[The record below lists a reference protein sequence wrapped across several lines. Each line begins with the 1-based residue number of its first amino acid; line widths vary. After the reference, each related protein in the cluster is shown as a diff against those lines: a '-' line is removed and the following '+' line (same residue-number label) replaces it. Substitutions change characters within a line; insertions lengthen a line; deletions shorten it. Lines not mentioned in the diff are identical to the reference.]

1 MEISNVSS
9 SAYTS
14 AAAAVEDDEELK
26 KTGEQET
33 EVTQTEKEDEG
44 DKVELSTSSFDA
56 DDVEEK
62 ANNYLQNILFF
73 GNLTEESKA
82 AIENYMNTFDVDNF
96 IDMYGPFTATA
107 EVSAAMYAT
116 TSGLVKQQE
125 E

>member
-1 MEISNVSS
+1 MEISNVSA

-26 KTGEQET
+26 KTEEQEN
-33 EVTQTEKEDEG
+33 EVAQTEKKDEG
-44 DKVELSTSSFDA
+44 DKAEFSTSDFDE

-73 GNLTEESKA
+73 GNLTEESQA
-82 AIENYMNTFDVDNF
+82 AIENYINTFDVTQF
-96 IDMYGPFTATA
+96 IRMYGPFTSTA
-107 EVSAAMYAT
+107 EVSAAMYAA